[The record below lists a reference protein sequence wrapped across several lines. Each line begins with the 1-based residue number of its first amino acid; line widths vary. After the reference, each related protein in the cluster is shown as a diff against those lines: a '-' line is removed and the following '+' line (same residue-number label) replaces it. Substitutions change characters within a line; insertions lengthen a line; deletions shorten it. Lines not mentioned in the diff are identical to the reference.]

1 MFADLKEIKSEK
13 DGKIII
19 YHEIQTS
26 EGQSGAPIILK
37 LQDLYQI
44 IGVHTCY
51 ERGYNIGV
59 LIESISYESFR

>member
-44 IGVHTCY
+44 IGVHTC
-51 ERGYNIGV
+51 
-59 LIESISYESFR
+59 